1 MEKMGFKYSWGKFYW
16 DAWLNDINLQSC
28 DLAAQGLWINLI
40 AIMHKSDQI
49 GYLVINGRP
58 MTAVDIAK
66 RVGIRKDRTE
76 RLLQKLIDNDVCSVT
91 EEGVL
96 YCRRIVREQKRRNQ
110 NTNYNDFELRYKK
123 NDNQLKN
130 KKISS
135 GYRDKNQG
143 EQNVI
148 NFSSLY
154 ENITNEIQNI
164 DILSN
169 MEPTKGDIKGKDEN
183 FYGASGSRLPSNWY
197 PDAQCRQFAFDLDL
211 CPETL
216 AEDFRDYWHAKV
228 GKEAIKMDWS
238 AAWRRWCR
246 IANQWR
252 KTTSKLTD
260 EKKKNLELCST
271 F

>member
-58 MTAVDIAK
+58 MNVADIAK
-66 RVGIRKDRTE
+66 RVGIRKDRAE

-91 EEGVL
+91 DEGIL
-96 YCRRIVREQKRRNQ
+96 YCRRIVREQKKRNQ
-110 NTNYNDFELRYKK
+110 HNSGNEFDLDYKK
-123 NDNQLKN
+123 NDNQFEN
-130 KKISS
+130 KKKYS
-135 GYRDKNQG
+135 GYRKKNQG

-154 ENITNEIQNI
+154 KNIKKEIQNI
-164 DILSN
+164 DILTD
-169 MEPTKGDIKGKDEN
+169 METIKENIKSKNEN
-183 FYGASGSRLPSNWY
+183 FYYASGSRLPSDWY
-197 PDAQCRQFAFDLDL
+197 PDTQCRRFAFDLNL
-211 CPETL
+211 CPDTM
-216 AEDFRDYWHAKV
+216 AEDFRDFWHAKH

-246 IANQWR
+246 IANQWL
-252 KTTSKLTD
+252 KTTSVQSD
-260 EKKKNLELCST
+260 EKKNLSY